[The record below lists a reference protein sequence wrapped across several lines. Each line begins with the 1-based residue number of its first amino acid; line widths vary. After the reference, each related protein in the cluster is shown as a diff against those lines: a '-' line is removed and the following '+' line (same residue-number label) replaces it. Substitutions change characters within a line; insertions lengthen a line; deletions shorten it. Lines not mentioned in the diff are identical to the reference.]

1 MYQDG
6 ETPRFWITYAE
17 PLRKYLTK
25 RVAHPEAV
33 EDILHDVYLKIFCY
47 CKRYNFCCQKAG
59 VRNLRSWVFQ
69 TGHNAMVD
77 YLRRQSRYTEFKGAG
92 AEPTTESSVSSNDTL
107 WALFRQLPP
116 QYALPL
122 YYDAVLDMKQTD
134 IAREMKI
141 SLSAAKSRIQRAKKM
156 LGNRYR
162 ELNN

>member
-1 MYQDG
+1 M
-6 ETPRFWITYAE
+6 
-17 PLRKYLTK
+17 
-25 RVAHPEAV
+25 
-33 EDILHDVYLKIFCY
+33 
-47 CKRYNFCCQKAG
+47 
-59 VRNLRSWVFQ
+59 RNLRSWVFQ

-122 YYDAVLDMKQTD
+122 YYDAVLDMRQTD